1 MTALDPSFDREGPI
15 LVVRLRGD
23 IDLENADRL
32 LRETL
37 DRAFED
43 GVLALVV
50 DLSEVTFL
58 DSAGIRT
65 LFGLHT
71 AMGER
76 GRPVGLVVPMGAVI
90 ARVLTITGVPDL
102 MVLAPTVDEVV
113 HLVGTA
119 S

>member
-1 MTALDPSFDREGPI
+1 MTTPEPSFDREGPV

-32 LRETL
+32 LRQTL
-37 DRAFED
+37 DHSFED

-65 LFGLHT
+65 LFGIHT

-76 GRPVGLVVPMGAVI
+76 GRPVGVVVPRGAVI
-90 ARVLTITGVPDL
+90 ARVLTITGIPDV
-102 MVLAPTVDEVV
+102 MVLAPSIDEVKE
-113 HLVGTA
+113 LVGA
-119 S
+119 AP